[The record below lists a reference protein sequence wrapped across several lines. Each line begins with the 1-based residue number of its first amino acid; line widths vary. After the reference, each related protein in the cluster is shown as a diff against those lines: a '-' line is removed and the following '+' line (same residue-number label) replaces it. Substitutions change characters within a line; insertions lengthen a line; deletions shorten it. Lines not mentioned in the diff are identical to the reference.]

1 MTCYYINR
9 FIIRAFSV
17 SFNATFPVGLAVD
30 WQAPSGITIPNAQL
44 KNWLLDTGSLT
55 ERVQSLSDHFSL
67 ELIGQ
72 RTQIPHDNELSLL
85 HNNGN
90 TSYQAREILLCGNHQ
105 PWVFARSII
114 PQAFVDRELSD
125 LGREP
130 LGKRLFNDTRFTRSQ
145 FQLCTAQASQF
156 GINSDQT
163 LWGRRSLFTLD
174 NYSMIVAEVFLPH
187 SPAYSQL
194 ATSEKESE
202 QQL

>member
-1 MTCYYINR
+1 MTCYYTNR

-156 GINSDQT
+156 GLNSNQV

-187 SPAYSQL
+187 SPAYGQS

>member
-1 MTCYYINR
+1 MTWYHVFR
-9 FIIRAFSV
+9 FIIWDFRV

-114 PQAFVDRELSD
+114 PQALVDSELSD

-130 LGKRLFNDTRFTRSQ
+130 LGKRLINDTRFTRSQ

>member
-1 MTCYYINR
+1 MTCYHTNR
-9 FIIRAFSV
+9 FIIRAFRV

-30 WQAPSGITIPNAQL
+30 WQAPSGITIPNTQL

-55 ERVQSLSDHFSL
+55 ERVQSLSEHFSL

-72 RTQIPHDNELSLL
+72 RTQTPHDNELALL
-85 HNNGN
+85 HGNGN

-114 PQAFVDRELSD
+114 PQAFVDSELSD

-145 FQLCTAQASQF
+145 FQLCTVQASQF
-156 GINSDQT
+156 GIKGNQT

-174 NYSMIVAEVFLPH
+174 DYSMIVAEVFLPH
-187 SPAYSQL
+187 SPAYRQS

>member
-1 MTCYYINR
+1 MTCYHTNR
-9 FIIRAFSV
+9 FIIRAFRV

-30 WQAPSGITIPNAQL
+30 WQAPSGITIPNTQL

-55 ERVQSLSDHFSL
+55 ERVQSLSEHFSL

-72 RTQIPHDNELSLL
+72 RTQTPHDNELALL
-85 HNNGN
+85 HGNGN

-114 PQAFVDRELSD
+114 PQAFVDSELSD

-145 FQLCTAQASQF
+145 FQLCIVQASQF
-156 GINSDQT
+156 GIEGNQT

-187 SPAYSQL
+187 SPAYGQS

>member
-1 MTCYYINR
+1 MTCYHTNR
-9 FIIRAFSV
+9 FIIRAFRV

-55 ERVQSLSDHFSL
+55 ERVQSLSNHFSL

-90 TSYQAREILLCGNHQ
+90 TSYQAREILLCGDHQ

-114 PQAFVDRELSD
+114 PQAFVDSELSD

-130 LGKRLFNDTRFTRSQ
+130 LGKRLFNDTRFIRSE
-145 FQLCTAQASQF
+145 FQLCTAAASHF
-156 GINSDQT
+156 GINSNQV

-174 NYSMIVAEVFLPH
+174 NYSMIVAEVFLPD
-187 SPAYSQL
+187 SPAYGYI

>member
-1 MTCYYINR
+1 M
-9 FIIRAFSV
+9 

-55 ERVQSLSDHFSL
+55 ERVQSLSEHFSL

-72 RTQIPHDNELSLL
+72 RTQTPHDNELALL
-85 HNNGN
+85 HGNGN

-114 PQAFVDRELSD
+114 PQAFVDSELSD

-130 LGKRLFNDTRFTRSQ
+130 LGKRLFNDTRFTRSE
-145 FQLCTAQASQF
+145 FQLCIAQASKF
-156 GINSDQT
+156 GIKGNQT

-174 NYSMIVAEVFLPH
+174 SYSMIVAEVFLPH
-187 SPAYSQL
+187 SPAYGQS

>member
-1 MTCYYINR
+1 MTCYHTNR
-9 FIIRAFSV
+9 FIIRVLRV
-17 SFNATFPVGLAVD
+17 SFNATFPVGLAVN

-44 KNWLLDTGSLT
+44 KDWLLDTGSLT

-85 HNNGN
+85 RSNGN
-90 TSYQAREILLCGNHQ
+90 TSYQAREILLCGDNQ

-114 PQAFVDRELSD
+114 PQAFVDSELSD

-130 LGKRLFNDTRFTRSQ
+130 LGKRLFNDTRFNRSE
-145 FQLCTAQASQF
+145 FQLCTAAASQF
-156 GINSDQT
+156 GINSNQV

-174 NYSMIVAEVFLPH
+174 NYSMIVAEVFLPD
-187 SPAYSQL
+187 SPAYGYI

>member
-1 MTCYYINR
+1 MTCYYTNR

-44 KNWLLDTGSLT
+44 QNWLLDTGSLT

-90 TSYQAREILLCGNHQ
+90 TSYQAREILLCCNHQ

-156 GINSDQT
+156 GINSGQT

-174 NYSMIVAEVFLPH
+174 NYSMIVAEVFLPD

>member
-1 MTCYYINR
+1 MTCYYTNR

>member
-1 MTCYYINR
+1 MTCYHTNR
-9 FIIRAFSV
+9 FIIRAFRV
-17 SFNATFPVGLAVD
+17 SFNATFPVGLTVD
-30 WQAPSGITIPNAQL
+30 WQVPSGITIPNAQL

-85 HNNGN
+85 HSNGN

-114 PQAFVDRELSD
+114 PQAFVDSELSD

-130 LGKRLFNDTRFTRSQ
+130 LGKRLFNDTRFSRSE
-145 FQLCTAQASQF
+145 FQICTAQASLF
-156 GINSDQT
+156 GINSNQV

-174 NYSMIVAEVFLPH
+174 NYSLSLIH
-187 SPAYSQL
+187 I
-194 ATSEKESE
+194 
-202 QQL
+202 

>member
-1 MTCYYINR
+1 MTCYHTNR
-9 FIIRAFSV
+9 FIIRAFRV